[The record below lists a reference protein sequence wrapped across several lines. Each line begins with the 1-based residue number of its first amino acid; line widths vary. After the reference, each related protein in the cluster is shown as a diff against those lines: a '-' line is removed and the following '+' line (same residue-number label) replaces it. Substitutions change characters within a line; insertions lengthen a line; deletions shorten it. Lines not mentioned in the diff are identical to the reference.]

1 MPIKAPN
8 SNAAARPSDG
18 TEANAVQGL
27 FTPIRKLSVG
37 PT

>member
-18 TEANAVQGL
+18 TEANAVQDL